1 MPIFT
6 IEITVGKGEK
16 AKKFTATADTQD
28 MPLILMEA
36 ATASGAA
43 DAREALAEFL
53 DLPADFAKRL
63 TIRHLNEVAT
73 AIQEVAASPNA
84 S

>member
-16 AKKFTATADTQD
+16 ARTHTATADTND

-36 ATASGAA
+36 ATKDGASE
-43 DAREALAEFL
+43 ARKALAEFL
-53 DLPADFAKRL
+53 DLPDDIAKHL
-63 TIRHLNEVAT
+63 TIRHLNEVGEAV
-73 AIQEVAASPNA
+73 QKVAASPNA
-84 S
+84 T